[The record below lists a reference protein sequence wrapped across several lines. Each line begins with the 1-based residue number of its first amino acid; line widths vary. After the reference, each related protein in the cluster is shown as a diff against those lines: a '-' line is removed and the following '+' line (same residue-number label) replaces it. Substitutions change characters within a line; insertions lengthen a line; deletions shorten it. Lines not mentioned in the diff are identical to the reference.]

1 MLTINADA
9 RRGML
14 AAVLCVTLVS
24 SGCATMNSGAARP
37 PAPADRAVLADYV
50 QRLAPGTAV
59 RVERAGGRALRGT
72 LMKATAEVIVVQPRT
87 RLPEAP
93 IEIPLDHVLAVTPE
107 AESRN
112 LGTAI
117 AAGAAA
123 GAGGALAVFLIL
135 AAIFSN

>member
-1 MLTINADA
+1 MLTIHAK
-9 RRGML
+9 RGIRTL

-24 SGCATMNSGAARP
+24 SGCATMNSGTGGR
-37 PAPADRAVLADYV
+37 PAPADRVVFADYV

-59 RVERAGGRALRGT
+59 RVERTGGRALRGT
-72 LMKATAEVIVVQPRT
+72 LMKATADVIVVQPRT

-93 IEIPLDHVLAVTPE
+93 IEIPLDQVLAVTPE
-107 AESRN
+107 AESRS
-112 LGTAI
+112 LGPAI

-135 AAIFSN
+135 AAIFSD